1 MKTMKRDKSLNDKNN
16 EAINKLEQLLDNSY
30 KSSIP
35 PGNSATSSEIDN
47 LHYMNARLLSLIERL
62 IRRIS

>member
-1 MKTMKRDKSLNDKNN
+1 MKTIKRDKSLNQQNN

-30 KSSIP
+30 KSNIP
-35 PGNSATSSEIDN
+35 PIDTNTTSEIDN